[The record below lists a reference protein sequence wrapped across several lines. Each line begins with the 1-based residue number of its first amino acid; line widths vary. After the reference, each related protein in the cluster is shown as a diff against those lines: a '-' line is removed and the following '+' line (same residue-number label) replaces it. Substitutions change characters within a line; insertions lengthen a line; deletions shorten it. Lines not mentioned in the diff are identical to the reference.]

1 MADSKTPYSTVSNY
15 YVTTTVPSSSVD
27 QGRYDRS
34 KERERKY
41 NDNWNKQKVNIN
53 EIVDKFAPGSTGRVE
68 GVKFIFQG
76 PNYTVKADM
85 ASGYLR
91 IMDNSSEKYLKLDGT
106 PGNREETHFKIKK
119 REEM

>member
-27 QGRYDRS
+27 QRRHDRS
-34 KERERKY
+34 KERERKH

-53 EIVDKFAPGSTGRVE
+53 EIVDQFAPNSTGQIE
-68 GVKFIFQG
+68 GVKFVFQG
-76 PNYTVKADM
+76 SNYTVKADM

-91 IMDNSSEKYLKLDGT
+91 IMDNSSGKYLKLDGT
-106 PGNREETHFKIKK
+106 PGNNEETHFKIKK

>member
-1 MADSKTPYSTVSNY
+1 LADAKTPYSTVSKY
-15 YVTTTVPSSSVD
+15 YVTTTVPNSEID

-53 EIVDKFAPGSTGRVE
+53 EIVDKFTPGCTGVAE
-68 GVKFIFQG
+68 GVKFVFEG
-76 PNYTVKADM
+76 SEYSVVADM

-91 IMDNSSEKYLKLDGT
+91 IKDNSNGKYLKLDGT

>member
-1 MADSKTPYSTVSNY
+1 MADAKTPYSTVSNY
-15 YVTTTVPSSSVD
+15 YVTTTVPSSSID

-41 NDNWNKQKVNIN
+41 NGSWIKQKVNIN
-53 EIVDKFAPGSTGRVE
+53 DIVDQFAPGCSGVID
-68 GVKFIFQG
+68 GVKYVFRG
-76 PNYTVKADM
+76 PVYSVVADM

-91 IMDNSSEKYLKLDGT
+91 IKNNKSGKYLKLDGT
-106 PGNREETHFKIKK
+106 PGSREETHFKIKK

>member
-1 MADSKTPYSTVSNY
+1 MADAKTPYSTVSNY

-27 QGRYDRS
+27 QGRYARS

-41 NDNWNKQKVNIN
+41 NDNWIKQKVNIN
-53 EIVDKFAPGSTGRVE
+53 EIVDKFAPGCTGVVE
-68 GVKFIFQG
+68 GVKYIFEG
-76 PNYTVKADM
+76 PAYSVVADM

-91 IMDNSSEKYLKLDGT
+91 IKDNSSKKYLKLDGT

-119 REEM
+119 KEEM

>member
-1 MADSKTPYSTVSNY
+1 MSDAKTPYSKISNY
-15 YVTTTVPSSSVD
+15 YVTITVPNSSID

-41 NDNWNKQKVNIN
+41 NKNWIKQKVNIN
-53 EIVDKFAPGSTGRVE
+53 EIVDLFAPGSTGSVE
-68 GVKFIFQG
+68 GVKFVFKSSD
-76 PNYTVKADM
+76 YTVITDM

-91 IMDNSSEKYLKLDGT
+91 IKENKNGKFLKLDGT

-119 REEM
+119 KEEM

>member
-1 MADSKTPYSTVSNY
+1 MADAKTPYSTVSNY
-15 YVTTTVPSSSVD
+15 YITTTVPSSSID
-27 QGRYDRS
+27 QGRYNRS

-41 NDNWNKQKVNIN
+41 NDNWSKQKVNIN
-53 EIVDKFAPGSTGRVE
+53 EIVDKFAPGCTGVVD
-68 GVKFIFQG
+68 GVKYVFEG
-76 PNYTVKADM
+76 KKYSVVADM

-91 IMDNSSEKYLKLDGT
+91 IKDNYSGKYLKLDGT

>member
-1 MADSKTPYSTVSNY
+1 MADAKTPYSTVSNY
-15 YVTTTVPSSSVD
+15 YVTTTVPSSSID

-41 NDNWNKQKVNIN
+41 NENWSKQKVNIN
-53 EIVDKFAPGSTGRVE
+53 DIVDRFAPGCNGSVE
-68 GVKFIFQG
+68 GVKYVFKG
-76 PNYTVKADM
+76 PDYSVIADM

-91 IMDNSSEKYLKLDGT
+91 IKDNKSGEYLKLNGT

-119 REEM
+119 KEEM